1 MICSLSKPICAALT
15 TLFVALVCVCPS
27 NAVFGQDDSN
37 AEASTPNSTA
47 EQPQAVESSEAAAEK
62 STVAAI
68 QEKINGRVN
77 TVVGFL
83 EKVLFFAIPIPS
95 TDKSIPL
102 VLLVLIL
109 GGIFFTFRFGFIN
122 VRLFGHS
129 IAVIRGKYDRPED
142 EGEISHFQALTSA
155 LSATVGLG
163 NIAGVAVAIATGGPG
178 AVFWMWFIALFGMS
192 SKFVS
197 CSFAQL
203 YRRVTPDG
211 RILGG
216 PMIYLEDGIKEK
228 YPALAP
234 LGKIFGIMFA
244 IFTMLAAFG
253 GGNMFQGNQTFKILS
268 TEFGVSND
276 YAWLFGVILAA
287 LVGCVI
293 IGGIKRI
300 GEVTSK
306 MVPAMCVFYCTVC
319 LIIIFKNAGQVPE
332 MIGSIFQ
339 SAFSPEAVFGGMIG
353 VLITGARRAAFSN
366 EAGLGSA
373 AIAHAAAKTDE
384 PVREGIVAMIGPFID
399 TIVVCTMTALALLI
413 TKAHI
418 DPATGQPFV
427 EEIAKQKD
435 IAMTAEAFR
444 TLGDWVPYLLCIA
457 VCIFAYSTMI
467 SWSYYGE
474 RAAEYL
480 FGRRG
485 VVPFRIVFVIA
496 VILGPILSLKAVLD
510 FSDMMLFSMAFPNII
525 GLVIIS
531 GMLKSKVN
539 DYVSRLKSGE
549 MSPER

>member
-1 MICSLSKPICAALT
+1 
-15 TLFVALVCVCPS
+15 
-27 NAVFGQDDSN
+27 
-37 AEASTPNSTA
+37 
-47 EQPQAVESSEAAAEK
+47 
-62 STVAAI
+62 
-68 QEKINGRVN
+68 
-77 TVVGFL
+77 
-83 EKVLFFAIPIPS
+83 
-95 TDKSIPL
+95 
-102 VLLVLIL
+102 
-109 GGIFFTFRFGFIN
+109 
-122 VRLFGHS
+122 
-129 IAVIRGKYDRPED
+129 
-142 EGEISHFQALTSA
+142 
-155 LSATVGLG
+155 
-163 NIAGVAVAIATGGPG
+163 
-178 AVFWMWFIALFGMS
+178 
-192 SKFVS
+192 
-197 CSFAQL
+197 
-203 YRRVTPDG
+203 
-211 RILGG
+211 
-216 PMIYLEDGIKEK
+216 
-228 YPALAP
+228 
-234 LGKIFGIMFA
+234 
-244 IFTMLAAFG
+244 
-253 GGNMFQGNQTFKILS
+253 
-268 TEFGVSND
+268 
-276 YAWLFGVILAA
+276 
-287 LVGCVI
+287 
-293 IGGIKRI
+293 
-300 GEVTSK
+300 
-306 MVPAMCVFYCTVC
+306 
-319 LIIIFKNAGQVPE
+319 
-332 MIGSIFQ
+332 
-339 SAFSPEAVFGGMIG
+339 AFSPDAVFGGMIG

-531 GMLKSKVN
+531 GMLKTKVN

-549 MSPER
+549 MSRQR